1 MGEKKKSFK
10 MILWRNFAGVLAIIW
25 MCIIFALSAQGKEE
39 SGAVSE
45 SFTYRVVSSTKFFF
59 HLDMDD
65 ARVKEVADAIEG
77 LVRKAAHMT
86 EFGIL
91 SVLLYIWIGQWSM
104 SFLRRWGT
112 AFGAATVYA
121 ATDEIH
127 QLFVAGRAGR
137 FSDVCIDG
145 VGACLGILVL
155 VLASKIV
162 NLVKAAKARKQE
174 REERKQEKEERKQ
187 EKEERKQEKEER
199 KSEKRQQGEEPR
211 KEE

>member
-1 MGEKKKSFK
+1 
-10 MILWRNFAGVLAIIW
+10 
-25 MCIIFALSAQGKEE
+25 MCVIFALSDQGKEE

-45 SFTYRVVSSTKFFF
+45 SFTYRVVSSTRFFF

-65 ARVKEVADAIEG
+65 ARVKEVATAIEG
-77 LVRKAAHMT
+77 LVRKVAHMV
-86 EFGIL
+86 EYGIL

-127 QLFVAGRAGR
+127 QLFVVGRAGR
-137 FSDVCIDG
+137 FTDVCIDG
-145 VGACLGILVL
+145 LGACLGILVFVLL
-155 VLASKIV
+155 VRIV
-162 NLVKAAKARKQE
+162 RFVKAAKAR
-174 REERKQEKEERKQ
+174 RQEKELRKL
-187 EKEERKQEKEER
+187 EKEEQRQEKMQQEE
-199 KSEKRQQGEEPR
+199 QQETVEPH